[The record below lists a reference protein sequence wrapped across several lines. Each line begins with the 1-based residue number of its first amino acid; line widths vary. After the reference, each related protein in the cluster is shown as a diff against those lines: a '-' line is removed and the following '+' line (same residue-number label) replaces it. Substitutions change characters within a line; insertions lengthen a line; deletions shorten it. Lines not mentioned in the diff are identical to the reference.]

1 MSAPIERIPQHRHCI
16 YCGKAY
22 VTGEGRY
29 CSEECKSQ
37 KADELRTSKRKLLII
52 WAVAAAIMI
61 GVIVF
66 ELTR

>member
-1 MSAPIERIPQHRHCI
+1 MSAPIERIPQHRHCV

-29 CSEECKSQ
+29 CSEDCKSH